1 MIADP
6 KCSNVIGIWSMGM
19 SGECSHNNSGFR
31 VGVNGF
37 RRGALQVR
45 TLAWLNKSHDD

>member
-6 KCSNVIGIWSMGM
+6 KCPNVIGIWSIGM
-19 SGECSHNNSGFR
+19 VGECSHNNSGFR

-45 TLAWLNKSHDD
+45 TLA